1 MDSDD
6 AEDLERIKTC
16 ILGKLDGVEAIY
28 LFGSRV
34 KGDFVETSDYDIA
47 IVVPRNPYNYI
58 EKVAQIRYVLL
69 GKIKKPIDLIILD
82 HNDFGFASPI
92 IFEILQHNRLI
103 FGEDILLSSAYIAKT
118 VRPIVEDNA
127 TIGYHV

>member
-6 AEDLERIKTC
+6 AKDLERIKTC

-58 EKVAQIRYVLL
+58 EKVAQIRYALL

-103 FGEDILLSSAYIAKT
+103 FGEDILLRSAYIAKT

>member
-47 IVVPRNPYNYI
+47 IVVPQNPYNYI
-58 EKVAQIRYVLL
+58 EKVAQIRYALL